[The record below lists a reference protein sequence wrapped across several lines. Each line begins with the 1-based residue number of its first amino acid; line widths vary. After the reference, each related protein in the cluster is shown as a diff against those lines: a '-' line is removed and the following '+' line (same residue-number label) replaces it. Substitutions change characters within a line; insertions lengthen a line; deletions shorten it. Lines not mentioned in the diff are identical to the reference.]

1 MVPLIF
7 SQINKLSLYKL
18 FIFLCICFWEGFGNN
33 YRNDFMKLFKTVP
46 HIHGYLFI
54 QVCLE
59 RFCGRLFNN
68 KSKIVLFLFSAF
80 TETQIPS
87 EIFKL
92 ACNILKNKLYIKSNF
107 TAPLRKKIRKLR
119 IKL

>member
-1 MVPLIF
+1 MILW
-7 SQINKLSLYKL
+7 SSLKL
-18 FIFLCICFWEGFGNN
+18 F
-33 YRNDFMKLFKTVP
+33 P
-46 HIHGYLFI
+46 HILGYLFI

-107 TAPLRKKIRKLR
+107 TAPLRKKNKKVKNKTLKWNIINCLWKTWKTNFKNVLWSRKQEDMGN
-119 IKL
+119 